1 MILSLGTSWNILED
15 PGTSWNQTNR
25 LFLTGILSVREF
37 HPTWQVLE
45 LSPTWIGRS
54 VLYRRCRLAMLGSPE
69 ILPNFPNFRIS
80 ESLRRKTRSSSA
92 TSKAGGWRVR
102 RLNRWHWPLALVGHM
117 DPWIK
122 SLVTC
127 GSPVGHLCRFP
138 LLCYERLPEQGQT
151 GHLGEAVSCDFCCD
165 LVSKNYQELCLLRWW
180 WPYQAILPLEI
191 ARYSDV
197 VRS

>member
-1 MILSLGTSWNILED
+1 MILSLGTSWNILE
-15 PGTSWNQTNR
+15 PSNR
-25 LFLTGILSVREF
+25 LFLTGILSVREL

-92 TSKAGGWRVR
+92 TSKAGLAVSEDSIADSDWR
-102 RLNRWHWPLALVGHM
+102 LALVEHGSMDQISGHL
-117 DPWIK
+117 W
-122 SLVTC
+122 VTC
-127 GSPVGHLCRFP
+127 GSPVQIPFAMLWETSWARSNRSPGR
-138 LLCYERLPEQGQT
+138 RA
-151 GHLGEAVSCDFCCD
+151 AVSCDLCCD
-165 LVSKNYQELCLLRWW
+165 LVSKIHQELCLLRWW

>member
-1 MILSLGTSWNILED
+1 MLKLWKLSALALILATQVLRCLKYLKSRSWWSWVLEHLGTSWNILE
-15 PGTSWNQTNR
+15 PSNR
-25 LFLTGILSVREF
+25 LFLTGILSVREL

-92 TSKAGGWRVR
+92 TSKAGLAVSEDSIADSDWR
-102 RLNRWHWPLALVGHM
+102 LALVEHGSMDQISGHL
-117 DPWIK
+117 W
-122 SLVTC
+122 VTC

-151 GHLGEAVSCDFCCD
+151 GHLGEG
-165 LVSKNYQELCLLRWW
+165 LR
-180 WPYQAILPLEI
+180 
-191 ARYSDV
+191 
-197 VRS
+197 